1 MTLVPVF
8 TNAPNKSFFGLDKGE
23 SHSFTIPTKVKD
35 QIIQL
40 FNLGDGHL
48 QHPITLLIKGRAYP
62 AEIRMGRILNVRPHR
77 VSDRKIGCVLK
88 LQWAKF
94 PSTREQI
101 SAFFI
106 QAKNIVLQGE
116 KNLEI
121 YAKFTHIDEERF
133 EVSLV

>member
-23 SHSFTIPTKVKD
+23 SHSFTIPKKVKD
-35 QIIQL
+35 QIIDL
-40 FNLGDGHL
+40 LNLGEGHL
-48 QHPITLLIKGRAYP
+48 QHRITLLIEGREYP
-62 AEIRMGRILNVRPHR
+62 AEIRMGRILNIRPHR

-94 PSTREQI
+94 PNTRDQI
-101 SAFFI
+101 SNFFL
-106 QAKNIVLQGE
+106 QAKSIVLNGE
-116 KNLEI
+116 KNI
-121 YAKFTHIDEERF
+121 DHHAKFTHIGEEQF